1 MKDAT
6 HMQDIQILY
15 ASPVIERCLIGFLV
29 AYSLSTEMETKN
41 ASEQPKNSVST
52 PYVEKNKAGD
62 ISTFQSP

>member
-6 HMQDIQILY
+6 HTQDIQILY
-15 ASPVIERCLIGFLV
+15 ANPVIDRCLIGLLV

-41 ASEQPKNSVST
+41 AREHPKNSVST
-52 PYVEKNKAGD
+52 PYVEINKAGV